1 MCHNTTDKWD
11 SSYLKTKVCLTNTL
25 DHRVG
30 IVTRESSPYFKN
42 PLGLILF
49 VINWSQWVPKV
60 KQTTHYS
67 EVNTNQQ
74 RCTSLDH
81 FVVVRIKV
89 LYWIIL
95 WNNTIS
101 FTLTDAR
108 RKFLWPSIPHP
119 LCSCCWGCSIT
130 VSSVRDPST
139 VLCLVLATEG
149 SHALLP
155 RL

>member
-11 SSYLKTKVCLTNTL
+11 SSYLKPKVCLTNTL
-25 DHRVG
+25 DRRVG
-30 IVTRESSPYFKN
+30 IVTRESSPYLKK
-42 PLGLILF
+42 ILWDWF
-49 VINWSQWVPKV
+49 FCDESGSSECLKV

-67 EVNTNQQ
+67 AVHTNQQ

-81 FVVVRIKV
+81 FVVVCIKV

-108 RKFLWPSIPHP
+108 RKFPVTINTTSIVQLLLRLFYHGVFCPRIP
-119 LCSCCWGCSIT
+119 AQSCVWF
-130 VSSVRDPST
+130 
-139 VLCLVLATEG
+139 
-149 SHALLP
+149 
-155 RL
+155 